1 MNHHRAFVPHAHRRQ
16 RLPSGAQQRAV
27 EKLRRAGRA
36 KAMETFSA
44 KRVFQETI
52 LGDTMTRY
60 RNVTSVNNIRWFR
73 SNS

>member
-1 MNHHRAFVPHAHRRQ
+1 MNHHRALVPHAHRRQ
-16 RLPSGAQQRAV
+16 RLQNGAQRRAI
-27 EKLRRAGRA
+27 EKLRRAGHA
-36 KAMETFSA
+36 KAMETFTA

-60 RNVTSVNNIRWFR
+60 RNVTRVNNIRWFR